1 MSIEV
6 DTMHHQV
13 IVGAR
18 ARGKHGRGPGEFHYP
33 SRAVVLGERAYV
45 CDSWNHR
52 VQVFELPHWKFA
64 FEFADFCRPQWIE
77 IIERPE
83 SKTLVVVDTKNARLC
98 FHQANGQRIATYA
111 FEPESLPVSARAL
124 DAETLEVVFDDEH
137 IEMLDVSG
145 ILQPADWTARLENP
159 TAIVRD
165 LRGSFYVGDSGRRTV
180 DKFDREGKFVAEVLG
195 PGVLNLPG
203 KMIMN
208 GDDLVVVDRVT
219 NTVLIYDT
227 KAGKHRRWDYAFE
240 EPGCIA
246 CDPRGNI
253 WVGSN
258 TSGPNPKGAT
268 ILIFDSRYQF
278 VRNVRFRKSRQPV
291 SIAFAK
297 DQVLIA
303 DQDARNVL
311 AFSEDGTFAGSL
323 REQPYDA

>member
-1 MSIEV
+1 
-6 DTMHHQV
+6 
-13 IVGAR
+13 
-18 ARGKHGRGPGEFHYP
+18 
-33 SRAVVLGERAYV
+33 
-45 CDSWNHR
+45 
-52 VQVFELPHWKFA
+52 
-64 FEFADFCRPQWIE
+64 
-77 IIERPE
+77 
-83 SKTLVVVDTKNARLC
+83 
-98 FHQANGQRIATYA
+98 
-111 FEPESLPVSARAL
+111 
-124 DAETLEVVFDDEH
+124 
-137 IEMLDVSG
+137 
-145 ILQPADWTARLENP
+145 
-159 TAIVRD
+159 
-165 LRGSFYVGDSGRRTV
+165 V

-323 REQPYDA
+323 REQPYDAQVCSVQADSAGNIYVGVAPVVDLHWVEDLGRLYYIDFDTSSVCYSSGYGLRLKP